1 MSQIG
6 YMIMGVGV
14 GAFSGGVFHFLT
26 HAFFKAQLF
35 LGAGIIIHA
44 LANEQDVRRMGGL
57 RTRMPFAFFAMLV
70 GVLAI
75 CGVPG
80 FSGFFSKDDVIYG
93 TLAAGH
99 PWLYAVG
106 VLTAGITAYYMFRL
120 LFVTFFGAYRGDV
133 DAAALGIA
141 AEPFGAG
148 ASGHRAEQAE
158 PHHQAQ
164 SGLMN
169 VPVAILIVPTI
180 FIGWLDFGE
189 GSPWK
194 QFFRG
199 FPGFDAAATSAAMPE
214 LASTGFVLAV
224 VAAGFAIAYARY
236 GSAAARRDAIARLR
250 TEALGMPPV
259 LVHAYY
265 VDAAY
270 EFVFA
275 RSARALGGWF
285 DRVVD
290 PQVIDAGVREVAISS
305 EWLGH
310 LFRSFQ
316 TGLVRTYALTLV
328 FGVACFVAYYA
339 LAFGVSR

>member
-1 MSQIG
+1 
-6 YMIMGVGV
+6 
-14 GAFSGGVFHFLT
+14 
-26 HAFFKAQLF
+26 
-35 LGAGIIIHA
+35 
-44 LANEQDVRRMGGL
+44 
-57 RTRMPFAFFAMLV
+57 
-70 GVLAI
+70 
-75 CGVPG
+75 
-80 FSGFFSKDDVIYG
+80 
-93 TLAAGH
+93 
-99 PWLYAVG
+99 
-106 VLTAGITAYYMFRL
+106 
-120 LFVTFFGAYRGDV
+120 
-133 DAAALGIA
+133 
-141 AEPFGAG
+141 
-148 ASGHRAEQAE
+148 
-158 PHHQAQ
+158 
-164 SGLMN
+164 MN